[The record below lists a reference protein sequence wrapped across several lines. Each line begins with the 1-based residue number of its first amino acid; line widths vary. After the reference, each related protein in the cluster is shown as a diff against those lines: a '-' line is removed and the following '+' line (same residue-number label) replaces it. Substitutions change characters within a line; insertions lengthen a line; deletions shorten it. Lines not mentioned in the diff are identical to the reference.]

1 MCMVEGWQTYN
12 ALRVAN
18 QNTTEVMPDGGMA
31 GGCDGGMAGGC
42 DGGMAGGCDGFG
54 DGFCDFGVR
63 RMEGITP

>member
-1 MCMVEGWQTYN
+1 MVEGWQTYN

-42 DGGMAGGCDGFG
+42 DGFG

>member
-1 MCMVEGWQTYN
+1 MRVVEGWQTYN

-31 GGCDGGMAGGC
+31 GGCDG
-42 DGGMAGGCDGFG
+42 FG